1 MTVYFK
7 REFINIWMFVWM
19 SLLCYKC
26 VKYLV
31 LFIFYDVGA
40 KESDP
45 SPMSAGGDDVE
56 WLKKC
61 GILPTVGN
69 GV

>member
-45 SPMSAGGDDVE
+45 SPMSAGGDDV
-56 WLKKC
+56 
-61 GILPTVGN
+61 
-69 GV
+69 